1 MTANRTSKKDRIIRD
16 PAILVGKPTIRGT
29 RVSVELILE
38 YLANKPNFNDFFAD
52 YPELT
57 MADVQAALAYARD
70 VVDGEQQVTPVPR
83 RRNRDRSVRQAV

>member
-1 MTANRTSKKDRIIRD
+1 MTADRTSKEERIVCD

-38 YLANKPNFNDFFAD
+38 YLANNPNFDDFFAD

-70 VVDGEQQVTPVPR
+70 AVGGERVTPMPPR
-83 RRNRDRSVRQAV
+83 RNKDHSVRQAV